1 MTSWTGV
8 ALLGAFHG
16 LNPAMGWLFAV
27 ALGYQ
32 ENRSSAVLRA
42 LPPIAIGH
50 ALAIAPVIALA
61 GAASALVPA
70 DVLRLAGVAALLGSA
85 AFLLHRRPRHPRSFG
100 MRVTPRDLV
109 LWSFIMS
116 SAHGSGLMLLP
127 LLLGPGDA
135 EATANLQMLHAHA
148 GAHGEAFAAAAH
160 AGAGVLVL
168 AIHTLAMFAALA
180 TAALLAY
187 RILGVG
193 FLRRAWINLD
203 TVWIG
208 ALVLAAVALL
218 LG

>member
-1 MTSWTGV
+1 
-8 ALLGAFHG
+8 
-16 LNPAMGWLFAV
+16 
-27 ALGYQ
+27 
-32 ENRSSAVLRA
+32 
-42 LPPIAIGH
+42 
-50 ALAIAPVIALA
+50 
-61 GAASALVPA
+61 
-70 DVLRLAGVAALLGSA
+70 
-85 AFLLHRRPRHPRSFG
+85 

-127 LLLGPGDA
+127 LLLGPADA

-160 AGAGVLVL
+160 AGAGDGVLVL
-168 AIHTLAMFAALA
+168 AIHTLAMLAALA